1 MSKIKGN
8 NIEIENALSI
18 NGIPINLLGGGGSG
32 ETRNYLVYE
41 LKFPNNKS
49 YIGITKDFKQR
60 MRQHKYCS
68 TRKKSKVY
76 SAIKKYGWDNIDK
89 NILKENLSSKEA
101 ENFEIHYINIYN
113 SLNKGYNLASGGKLG
128 KHSKESINK
137 IKKYQSSP
145 EVIVKKSIRSKEF
158 MKCPDR
164 RKNASEYLT
173 NYNKSEKHS
182 ELMVNRWKED
192 KDYSKKMSKLT
203 KSRSKQLIHLSKTQE
218 ALDKWR
224 ETRQNKINLGISNIG
239 NKPYKKVI
247 CLENTIIY
255 KSAKECAKKL
265 NICEKGIRRSASG
278 ERSSYKNMNF
288 RYIVNDVRVEPWK

>member
-1 MSKIKGN
+1 
-8 NIEIENALSI
+8 
-18 NGIPINLLGGGGSG
+18 
-32 ETRNYLVYE
+32 
-41 LKFPNNKS
+41 
-49 YIGITKDFKQR
+49 
-60 MRQHKYCS
+60 
-68 TRKKSKVY
+68 
-76 SAIKKYGWDNIDK
+76 
-89 NILKENLSSKEA
+89 
-101 ENFEIHYINIYN
+101 
-113 SLNKGYNLASGGKLG
+113 
-128 KHSKESINK
+128 
-137 IKKYQSSP
+137 
-145 EVIVKKSIRSKEF
+145 